1 MRGAARW
8 LCCFGEEGTARTRW
22 GGSDCSKGVGELRR
36 QLMAAHAPAC
46 RSTLAVRSWLRGI
59 TVNRNKCSI
68 QTFSCT
74 QRASAHLELIVP
86 LRTVVFSTLVM
97 VSAKCGIRHVVVV
110 SVAPGQSHF
119 FSPVARGC
127 LRLALE
133 ARSVV
138 LKLGVENLSLGWI
151 GVVHL
156 TVLDARQQLGTLR
169 HAVVAVVRGLRAP
182 PSCHFVFLSSARV
195 GATKLTG

>member
-59 TVNRNKCSI
+59 TVNRN
-68 QTFSCT
+68 
-74 QRASAHLELIVP
+74 LELIVP